1 MRTALSCGLL
11 LVALCPPA
19 PPAFGDE
26 QSTAPAGAIG
36 QLGREEILSTVV
48 TGFTPYRLPDNH
60 RIVVIDFPS
69 LREQAA
75 MFGRVVLFVERHG
88 APKTRILTQDEVRRW
103 LEQHAQRL
111 ETLTVGNNFRASQLA
126 RFFNTARLQEEPL
139 SEDET
144 QLLDWL
150 QQTGLLRRSGDALA
164 AADPE
169 AVIITF
175 PQASTVSGCAACT
188 VKDAHRKVI
197 LEHELS
203 HARFATDEQY
213 REYAMAFWSA
223 MTGRDEGEKFA
234 RFLRKRGYNADDSEL
249 LASEMQAFLM
259 HTPDA
264 RMFPASAVGM
274 TEEELDAIR
283 RRFREGWEAWQSAE
297 RRE

>member
-19 PPAFGDE
+19 PPAFGDD

-164 AADPE
+164 AAD
-169 AVIITF
+169 
-175 PQASTVSGCAACT
+175 
-188 VKDAHRKVI
+188 
-197 LEHELS
+197 
-203 HARFATDEQY
+203 
-213 REYAMAFWSA
+213 
-223 MTGRDEGEKFA
+223 
-234 RFLRKRGYNADDSEL
+234 
-249 LASEMQAFLM
+249 
-259 HTPDA
+259 
-264 RMFPASAVGM
+264 
-274 TEEELDAIR
+274 
-283 RRFREGWEAWQSAE
+283 
-297 RRE
+297 